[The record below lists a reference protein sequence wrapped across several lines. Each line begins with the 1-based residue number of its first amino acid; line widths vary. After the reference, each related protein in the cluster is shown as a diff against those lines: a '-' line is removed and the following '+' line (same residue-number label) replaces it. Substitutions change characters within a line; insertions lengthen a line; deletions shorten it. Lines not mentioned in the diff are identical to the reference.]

1 MNVRKVS
8 GSIAVCVTL
17 FGLHGI
23 SSELQKPTELA
34 TRPLFTVN
42 NSHSADFTYSGLVS
56 NASTNMK
63 SLGTDLN
70 EMPKVLERKS
80 VVGVPQKKS
89 PPGRPKTAPLRKTKR
104 TVTKQAI
111 PDCNY
116 FGGMQTC
123 EISAIAEINPN
134 SPNSVNPGGV
144 VQGPGN
150 LFDFKLGNK
159 ALSPGNLVGPLHGFF
174 EVPTTWSIT
183 GWTTGTNWT
192 CSGSAP
198 VSGGAALPGSSF
210 WGIYAGQADPPFNA
224 SQNNSVRC
232 AYNGPKLAPG
242 DVTATAVT
250 FSVTVPASTT
260 RWSSFFGA
268 SSEYLIGGQNGA
280 VENNYQVINYMTLR
294 YDINGGTGTTPSP
307 ELYNVVVANGNQT
320 AASNSGFSKA
330 GFTFGGWSCDNS
342 IGTKQPGQSISWSNA
357 DVVCT
362 AIWTP
367 PAFQLS
373 YNAGAGS
380 GTVPSTVT
388 GLNSGATPTLAA
400 GSGITPPANQT
411 FTGWNCDNS
420 IGAKNAG
427 ATATMPAANVICTA
441 QFTPNATYQLSY
453 NAGAGSGTV
462 PSTVTGLNP
471 ADTPTLA
478 AGSGVT
484 PPANQTFT
492 GWNCDNSIGAKNA
505 GATATMPAANVICT
519 AQFAPNAT
527 YQLSYNAGGGKGA
540 VPASVSGL
548 VPGTSTSL
556 ASGAGLK
563 RSGFTFKGWNCDQ
576 SIGNKSAR
584 ESATQPSANVVCTA
598 KWSENSPQI
607 VPASADVKEATNDS
621 SIGKRGEEQIL
632 QPLGNDDL
640 LNSSKWNLPSMRLC
654 GPRQSAPK
662 CALSSLDIKGEGTY
676 AIDSKGRVIFTP
688 EPDFV
693 GEATSVKYQVTNN
706 RGRVVAANINVTV
719 LDQELPQSGSD
730 SQTMLLLAL
739 LLIFIGAIQ
748 CSIQKYRHRSG

>member
-1 MNVRKVS
+1 M
-8 GSIAVCVTL
+8 
-17 FGLHGI
+17 
-23 SSELQKPTELA
+23 
-34 TRPLFTVN
+34 
-42 NSHSADFTYSGLVS
+42 
-56 NASTNMK
+56 
-63 SLGTDLN
+63 
-70 EMPKVLERKS
+70 
-80 VVGVPQKKS
+80 
-89 PPGRPKTAPLRKTKR
+89 
-104 TVTKQAI
+104 
-111 PDCNY
+111 
-116 FGGMQTC
+116 
-123 EISAIAEINPN
+123 
-134 SPNSVNPGGV
+134 
-144 VQGPGN
+144 
-150 LFDFKLGNK
+150 GNK
-159 ALSPGNLVGPLHGFF
+159 ATSYGNLVGSLHGFF
-174 EVPTTWSIT
+174 EVPSTWTIT
-183 GWTTGTNWT
+183 GWTIGTNWT
-192 CSGSAP
+192 CSGTAP

-210 WGIYAGQADPPFNA
+210 WGIYAAQADPPFNA

-250 FSVTVPASTT
+250 FSVTVPVSPT

-268 SSEYLIGGQNGA
+268 SSEFLIGGQNGA
-280 VENNYQVINYMTLR
+280 VENNYQVTNYMTLR
-294 YDINGGTGTTPSP
+294 YDINGGTGTTPSS
-307 ELYNVVVANGNQT
+307 ELYNRVVANGNQT

-342 IGTKQPGQSISWSNA
+342 IGTKQPGESISWSNA
-357 DVVCT
+357 DVLCT

-380 GTVPSTVT
+380 GAVPTTVT
-388 GLNSGATPTLAA
+388 GLNTGATPTLAT

-453 NAGAGSGTV
+453 NAG
-462 PSTVTGLNP
+462 
-471 ADTPTLA
+471 
-478 AGSGVT
+478 
-484 PPANQTFT
+484 
-492 GWNCDNSIGAKNA
+492 
-505 GATATMPAANVICT
+505 
-519 AQFAPNAT
+519 
-527 YQLSYNAGGGKGA
+527 GGKGA
-540 VPASVSGL
+540 VPASVSEL

-598 KWSENSPQI
+598 KWSENSPQV

-676 AIDSKGRVIFTP
+676 TIDSKGRVIFTP

-730 SQTMLLLAL
+730 SQTMFLLAL

-748 CSIQKYRHRSG
+748 CSIQRYRHRSG

>member
-123 EISAIAEINPN
+123 EIRAITEINPN

-150 LFDFKLGNK
+150 LIDFKLGNK
-159 ALSPGNLVGPLHGFF
+159 AVSPGNLVGPLHGFF

-192 CSGSAP
+192 CSGTAP

-210 WGIYAGQADPPFNA
+210 WGIYAAQADPPFNA

-268 SSEYLIGGQNGA
+268 SSEFLIGGQNGA

-294 YDINGGTGTTPSP
+294 YDINGGTGTTPSS
-307 ELYNVVVANGNQT
+307 ELYNLVVANGNQT

-441 QFTPNATYQLSY
+441 QF
-453 NAGAGSGTV
+453 
-462 PSTVTGLNP
+462 
-471 ADTPTLA
+471 
-478 AGSGVT
+478 
-484 PPANQTFT
+484 
-492 GWNCDNSIGAKNA
+492 
-505 GATATMPAANVICT
+505 
-519 AQFAPNAT
+519 APNAT

-576 SIGNKSAR
+576 SIGNKSAG

-621 SIGKRGEEQIL
+621 SIGKRGEDQIL

-640 LNSSKWNLPSMRLC
+640 LNSSKWKLPSMRLC
-654 GPRQSAPK
+654 SPQQSAPR
-662 CALSSLDIKGEGTY
+662 CTLSSLDIKGEGTY
-676 AIDSKGRVIFTP
+676 TIDSKGRVIFTP

-730 SQTMLLLAL
+730 SQTMFLFAL

-748 CSIQKYRHRSG
+748 CSIQRYRHRSG

>member
-8 GSIAVCVTL
+8 GTIAMCVTL
-17 FGLHGI
+17 LGLYTSRTEVQQ
-23 SSELQKPTELA
+23 SS
-34 TRPLFTVN
+34 
-42 NSHSADFTYSGLVS
+42 
-56 NASTNMK
+56 
-63 SLGTDLN
+63 
-70 EMPKVLERKS
+70 
-80 VVGVPQKKS
+80 
-89 PPGRPKTAPLRKTKR
+89 R
-104 TVTKQAI
+104 TVTVTVSSINDSRDVEVSVDKTTAKKPERKASQLVQPKRKNPHVVENTDKGLDSGTVRKQSV

-123 EISAIAEINPN
+123 EIRALVDVNPN
-134 SPNSVNPGGV
+134 SPNSLNPGGV

-150 LFDFKLGNK
+150 LLDFKLGNK
-159 ALSPGNLVGPLHGFF
+159 AASPGNLVGPLHGFF
-174 EVPTTWSIT
+174 EVPSTWTIT
-183 GWTTGTNWT
+183 GWTTGANWT
-192 CSGSAP
+192 CSGTAP

-210 WGIYAGQADPPFNA
+210 WGIYAAQADPPFNA

-250 FSVTVPASTT
+250 FSVTVPVSPT

-268 SSEYLIGGQNGA
+268 SSVFMIGNQNGA
-280 VENNYQVINYMTLR
+280 VENNYQVTNYMTLR
-294 YDINGGTGTTPSP
+294 YDINGGTGTTPSS
-307 ELYNVVVANGNQT
+307 ELYNRVVANGNQT

-342 IGTKQPGQSISWSNA
+342 IGTKQPGESISWSNA
-357 DVVCT
+357 DVLCT
-362 AIWTP
+362 AIWIP

-380 GTVPSTVT
+380 GAVPTTVT
-388 GLNSGATPTLAA
+388 GLNTGATPTLAA

-420 IGAKNAG
+420 IGAK
-427 ATATMPAANVICTA
+427 
-441 QFTPNATYQLSY
+441 S
-453 NAGAGSGTV
+453 AGSNV
-462 PSTVTGLNP
+462 
-471 ADTPTLA
+471 
-478 AGSGVT
+478 
-484 PPANQTFT
+484 
-492 GWNCDNSIGAKNA
+492 
-505 GATATMPAANVICT
+505 TMPAANVICT

-540 VPASVSGL
+540 VPATVTEL
-548 VPGTSTSL
+548 IPGTSTSL

-563 RSGFTFKGWNCDQ
+563 RSGFTFIGWNCDQ
-576 SIGNKSAR
+576 SIGNKSAG

-598 KWSENSPQI
+598 KWSENSPQV
-607 VPASADVKEATNDS
+607 VPASADVKEATRDS
-621 SIGKRGEEQIL
+621 SIGKRGDDQIL
-632 QPLGNDDL
+632 QPLVNDVL
-640 LNSSKWNLPSMRLC
+640 LNSSKWKLPSMRLC
-654 GPRQSAPK
+654 SPQQSAPR
-662 CALSSLDIKGEGTY
+662 CTLSSLDIKGEGTY
-676 AIDSKGRVIFTP
+676 TIDSKGRVIFTP

-748 CSIQKYRHRSG
+748 CSIQRYRHRSG

>member
-8 GSIAVCVTL
+8 GSIAICAL
-17 FGLHGI
+17 LLGLQHPQ
-23 SSELQKPTELA
+23 SKTQQSVEAMT
-34 TRPLFTVN
+34 TTVFTIKDSRGVN
-42 NSHSADFTYSGLVS
+42 VS
-56 NASTNMK
+56 VDKTPVLKAARQASQSVLPKLKYPHVVENTDK
-63 SLGTDLN
+63 DLN
-70 EMPKVLERKS
+70 TGKVRKQS
-80 VVGVPQKKS
+80 
-89 PPGRPKTAPLRKTKR
+89 
-104 TVTKQAI
+104 I

-116 FGGMQTC
+116 FAKPSGQDC
-123 EISAIAEINPN
+123 EIRALVDINPN
-134 SPNSVNPGGV
+134 SPNSANPSGV
-144 VQGPGN
+144 VQGAGN
-150 LFDFKLGNK
+150 LLDFKLGNK
-159 ALSPGNLVGPLHGFF
+159 ATSYGNLVGPLHGFF

-192 CSGSAP
+192 CSGTAP

-210 WGIYAGQADPPFNA
+210 WGIYAAQADPPFNA

-268 SSEYLIGGQNGA
+268 SSEFLIGGQNGA
-280 VENNYQVINYMTLR
+280 VENNYQVTNYMTLR

-307 ELYNVVVANGNQT
+307 ELYNRVVANGNQT

-441 QFTPNATYQLSY
+441 QF
-453 NAGAGSGTV
+453 
-462 PSTVTGLNP
+462 
-471 ADTPTLA
+471 
-478 AGSGVT
+478 
-484 PPANQTFT
+484 
-492 GWNCDNSIGAKNA
+492 
-505 GATATMPAANVICT
+505 
-519 AQFAPNAT
+519 APNAT

-576 SIGNKSAR
+576 SIGNKSAG

-621 SIGKRGEEQIL
+621 SIGKRGEDQIL

-676 AIDSKGRVIFTP
+676 TIDSKGRVIFTP
-688 EPDFV
+688 EPNFV

-730 SQTMLLLAL
+730 SQTMFLFAL

-748 CSIQKYRHRSG
+748 CSIQRYRHRSG

>member
-123 EISAIAEINPN
+123 EIRAIAEINPN

-150 LFDFKLGNK
+150 LIDFKLGNK
-159 ALSPGNLVGPLHGFF
+159 AVSPGNLVGPLHGFF

-192 CSGSAP
+192 CSGTAP

-210 WGIYAGQADPPFNA
+210 WGIYAAQADPPFNA

-268 SSEYLIGGQNGA
+268 SSEFLIGGQNGA

-294 YDINGGTGTTPSP
+294 YDINGGTGTTPSS
-307 ELYNVVVANGNQT
+307 ELYNPVVANGNQT

-441 QFTPNATYQLSY
+441 QF
-453 NAGAGSGTV
+453 
-462 PSTVTGLNP
+462 
-471 ADTPTLA
+471 
-478 AGSGVT
+478 
-484 PPANQTFT
+484 
-492 GWNCDNSIGAKNA
+492 
-505 GATATMPAANVICT
+505 
-519 AQFAPNAT
+519 APNAT

-598 KWSENSPQI
+598 KWSENSPQV

-676 AIDSKGRVIFTP
+676 TIDSKGRVIFTP

-730 SQTMLLLAL
+730 SQTMFLFAL

-748 CSIQKYRHRSG
+748 CSIQRYRHRSG

>member
-123 EISAIAEINPN
+123 EIRAIAEINPN

-150 LFDFKLGNK
+150 LIDFKLGNK
-159 ALSPGNLVGPLHGFF
+159 AVSPGNLVGPLHGFF

-192 CSGSAP
+192 CSGTAP

-210 WGIYAGQADPPFNA
+210 WGIYAAQADPPFNA

-268 SSEYLIGGQNGA
+268 SSEFLIGGQNGA
-280 VENNYQVINYMTLR
+280 VENNYQVTNYMTLR
-294 YDINGGTGTTPSP
+294 YDINGGTGTTPSS
-307 ELYNVVVANGNQT
+307 ELYNRVVANGNQT

-441 QFTPNATYQLSY
+441 QF
-453 NAGAGSGTV
+453 
-462 PSTVTGLNP
+462 
-471 ADTPTLA
+471 
-478 AGSGVT
+478 
-484 PPANQTFT
+484 
-492 GWNCDNSIGAKNA
+492 
-505 GATATMPAANVICT
+505 
-519 AQFAPNAT
+519 APNAT

-576 SIGNKSAR
+576 SIGNKSAG

-621 SIGKRGEEQIL
+621 SIGKRGEDQIL

-640 LNSSKWNLPSMRLC
+640 LNSSKWKLPSMRLC
-654 GPRQSAPK
+654 SPQQSAPK
-662 CALSSLDIKGEGTY
+662 CTLSSLDIKGEGTY
-676 AIDSKGRVIFTP
+676 TIDSKGRVIFTP
-688 EPDFV
+688 EPNFV

-748 CSIQKYRHRSG
+748 CFIQRHRNRSG